1 MCSVRIQD
9 APPAGVAAR
18 AGALGRGPTGN
29 EGPPAP
35 GEGTLRRWGR
45 TLWAIVRQRCP
56 RCRKGRIFRGVFAMN
71 DPCPVCGLLF
81 QREEGYFLG
90 AMYISFAA
98 SVAILSALFFTA
110 SALLPD
116 WGSYLVALLTTVLY
130 LPLTPAL
137 FRYSRV
143 LWIYLDRLLD
153 PHGALAGS
161 YEKRRLKQLEGQEPC
176 RPASYP
182 GEYLG

>member
-1 MCSVRIQD
+1 
-9 APPAGVAAR
+9 VAAR
-18 AGALGRGPTGN
+18 AAALDPGSKGN
-29 EGPPAP
+29 EGPRAP
-35 GEGTLRRWGR
+35 GEGTLRRWER
-45 TLWAIVRQRCP
+45 TLGAIVRQRCP
-56 RCRKGRIFRGVFAMN
+56 RCRKGHIFRGAFAMN
-71 DPCPVCGLLF
+71 DPCPACGLLF

-98 SVAILSALFFTA
+98 SVVILSALFFTA
-110 SALLPD
+110 YALLPG

-153 PHGALAGS
+153 PNGALAGS
-161 YEKRRLKQLEGQEPC
+161 YEKRRVKQLEGREPC
-176 RPASYP
+176 WPGSYP
-182 GEYLG
+182 GDDLG